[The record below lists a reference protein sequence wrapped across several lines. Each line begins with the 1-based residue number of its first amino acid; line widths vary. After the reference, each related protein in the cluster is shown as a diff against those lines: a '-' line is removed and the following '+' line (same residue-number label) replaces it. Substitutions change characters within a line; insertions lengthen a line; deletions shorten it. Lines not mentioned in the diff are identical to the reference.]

1 MVTNN
6 EINPES
12 QTVSDADR
20 TLPGAGRVLPTM
32 SFWGAN
38 LFLLAYF
45 GVLAGGFIV
54 QFGLHEYPCPL
65 CMLQRYSMMLACLGP
80 LYIIVRTRRGSV
92 TISDFCMGYGVSILS
107 AILGGAE
114 SARHILLHIQ
124 PGDPGYGSKAL
135 GLSTYTWAFITFVIV
150 IAFCGV
156 MMTFAPWLTPR
167 GVKTHALSAVIM
179 WLFAL
184 IVVANL
190 VMIVFLEGFHVLLPG
205 DPACYELVQNCSP
218 R

>member
-1 MVTNN
+1 MVRNDDTRVDG
-6 EINPES
+6 E
-12 QTVSDADR
+12 TLSDAER
-20 TLPGAGRVLPTM
+20 IPTGVRRILPSVG
-32 SFWGAN
+32 FWGAN
-38 LFLLAYF
+38 LFLLAYI

-92 TISDFCMGYGVSILS
+92 TMAEFCLGYGVSILS
-107 AILGGAE
+107 AILGAAE
-114 SARHILLHIQ
+114 SARHILLHIRS
-124 PGDPGYGSKAL
+124 GDPGYGSKAF
-135 GLSTYTWAFITFVIV
+135 GLSTYTWAFITFAIG
-150 IAFCGV
+150 IACCGV
-156 MMTFAPWLTPR
+156 MMVFAPWLTPR
-167 GVKTHALSAVIM
+167 GVKTHAVSAVIM

-190 VMIVFLEGFHVLLPG
+190 VMIIFLEGFHFLLPG
-205 DPACYELVQNCSP
+205 DPACYELVQSCSP

>member
-1 MVTNN
+1 M
-6 EINPES
+6 S
-12 QTVSDADR
+12 TVHASEVLDDAC
-20 TLPGAGRVLPTM
+20 LFGASLHHCSYPARVRDD
-32 SFWGAN
+32 
-38 LFLLAYF
+38 
-45 GVLAGGFIV
+45 GGF
-54 QFGLHEYPCPL
+54 
-65 CMLQRYSMMLACLGP
+65 CL
-80 LYIIVRTRRGSV
+80 
-92 TISDFCMGYGVSILS
+92 GYGVSILS
-107 AILGGAE
+107 AVLGAAE

-124 PGDPGYGSKAL
+124 PGDPGYGSKAF
-135 GLSTYTWAFITFVIV
+135 GLSTYTWAFITFTIV

-167 GVKTHALSAVIM
+167 GVKAHAISTVIM

-190 VMIVFLEGFHVLLPG
+190 VMIVFLEGLHFLLPG

>member
-1 MVTNN
+1 MVRNDDI
-6 EINPES
+6 EVES
-12 QTVSDADR
+12 QTVSDAER
-20 TLPGAGRVLPTM
+20 IPTGAGRVFPTVG
-32 SFWGAN
+32 FWGAN
-38 LFLLAYF
+38 LFLLAYI

-65 CMLQRYSMMLACLGP
+65 CMLQRYSMMLASLGP

-92 TISDFCMGYGVSILS
+92 MMADFCLGYGVSILS
-107 AILGGAE
+107 AVLGAAE

-124 PGDPGYGSKAL
+124 PGDPGYGSKAF
-135 GLSTYTWAFITFVIV
+135 GLSTYTWAFITFAIV
-150 IAFCGV
+150 ITFCGV
-156 MMTFAPWLTPR
+156 MMIFAPWLTPR
-167 GVKTHALSAVIM
+167 GVKAHAISAVIM

-190 VMIVFLEGFHVLLPG
+190 AMIVFLEGFHFLLPG
-205 DPACYELVQNCSP
+205 DPACYELVQNCSS

>member
-1 MVTNN
+1 
-6 EINPES
+6 
-12 QTVSDADR
+12 
-20 TLPGAGRVLPTM
+20 
-32 SFWGAN
+32 
-38 LFLLAYF
+38 
-45 GVLAGGFIV
+45 
-54 QFGLHEYPCPL
+54 
-65 CMLQRYSMMLACLGP
+65 MMLASLGP

-92 TISDFCMGYGVSILS
+92 TMADFCLGYGVSILS
-107 AILGGAE
+107 AVLGAAE

-124 PGDPGYGSKAL
+124 PGDPGYGSKAF
-135 GLSTYTWAFITFVIV
+135 GLSTYTWAFITFTIV

-167 GVKTHALSAVIM
+167 GVKAHAISTVIM

-190 VMIVFLEGFHVLLPG
+190 VMIVFLEGLHFLLPG

-218 R
+218 M